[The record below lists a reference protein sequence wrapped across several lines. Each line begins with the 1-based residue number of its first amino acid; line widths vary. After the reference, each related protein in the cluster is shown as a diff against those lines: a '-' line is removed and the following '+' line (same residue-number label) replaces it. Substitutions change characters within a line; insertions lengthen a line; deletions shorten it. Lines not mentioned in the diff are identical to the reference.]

1 MYHVDFLHPIHVYF
15 IGIGGISMSGLAE
28 ILLSEGF
35 SVSGSDWNRSPL
47 TQMLEE
53 QGAKVN
59 YGKPQRAENITD
71 DIDLVVY
78 TAAVHRDNPEYAEA
92 VRKNIPSLWGS
103 LCATTKRPSPSAAPT
118 AKQPPPP

>member
-15 IGIGGISMSGLAE
+15 IGIGGISMYGLGE

-35 SVSGSDWNRSPL
+35 FVSGSDWNRSPL

-59 YGKPQRAENITD
+59 
-71 DIDLVVY
+71 
-78 TAAVHRDNPEYAEA
+78 
-92 VRKNIPSLWGS
+92 
-103 LCATTKRPSPSAAPT
+103 
-118 AKQPPPP
+118 